1 MIFDDLVS
9 EVADRANV
17 SGAIAREVLYRYHEV
32 MTAALMRGDD
42 FEIRGIGRLTVRDM
56 PARSGRNPQ
65 TGEPIEIPAGRRVAF
80 GPSAVLKRALH
91 VNGEIQTE

>member
-9 EVADRANV
+9 ELADRANV
-17 SGAIAREVLYRYHEV
+17 SRAIARGVVHRYHEV
-32 MTAALMRGDD
+32 MTAALKRGDD
-42 FEIRGIGRLTVRDM
+42 FEIRSIGRLKVKDM

-91 VNGEIQTE
+91 VGGEVQTE